1 VEYRTQYRN
10 HQYVYTVE
18 VMVVFY
24 ALQYEWE
31 REAVAYISLEINREL
46 KRQRQLS
53 FSTAS
58 LQAEKKEY
66 LF

>member
-1 VEYRTQYRN
+1 MEYRTQYRN

>member
-1 VEYRTQYRN
+1 
-10 HQYVYTVE
+10 
-18 VMVVFY
+18 MVVFY